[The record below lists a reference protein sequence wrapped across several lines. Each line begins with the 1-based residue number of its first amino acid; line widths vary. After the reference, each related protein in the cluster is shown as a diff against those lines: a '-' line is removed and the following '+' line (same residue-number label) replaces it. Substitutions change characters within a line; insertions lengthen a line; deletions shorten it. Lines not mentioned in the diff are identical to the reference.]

1 MMKINLERVMNL
13 LHIEE
18 KVRVQPRL
26 KKIHDAVV
34 RELEQHA
41 DGTAPEAAEVP
52 DLTKP
57 VPQPK
62 IEPQPKDLPG
72 VNLESQEEEHTES
85 IDPTVYPGDP
95 NIYPTKQPAYIPID
109 PVPNPQPDDQQE
121 ALAGF
126 PSRRVL

>member
-52 DLTKP
+52 DLPKP
-57 VPQPK
+57 VPPDPLFVQQQSTKPT
-62 IEPQPKDLPG
+62 EG
-72 VNLESQEEEHTES
+72 ES
-85 IDPTVYPGDP
+85 Y
-95 NIYPTKQPAYIPID
+95 
-109 PVPNPQPDDQQE
+109 DQ
-121 ALAGF
+121 GY
-126 PSRRVL
+126 PSRLRPRLPCQSEAPCDSWWSDASA

>member
-57 VPQPK
+57 VHPDPLFVQQPEVK
-62 IEPQPKDLPG
+62 LEPERQ
-72 VNLESQEEEHTES
+72 HES
-85 IDPTVYPGDP
+85 IDP

>member
-85 IDPTVYPGDP
+85 IDPT
-95 NIYPTKQPAYIPID
+95 KQPAYIPID